1 MDPADRDVTVDAC
14 DAGDKQLVPTVIDH
28 QRERQPARV

>member
-14 DAGDKQLVPTVIDH
+14 GASDKRLVPAVIDH